1 MGVLLSVLVLSALAY
16 LLLGDGKLADIWSSV
31 TKNDAVTAL
40 EKGRMYAEG
49 GEFPQDWT
57 QAAIWYR
64 KAAEEGDSRGAYQLG
79 LLFEE
84 GKGVPQNWEQ
94 AAEWYRKAAEQG
106 YANAEYRLGL
116 CHRDGHGVGQDAIWA
131 KIWLEKAAR
140 NGQVEAQ
147 EALARMAAG
156 AEGGDPATVDLVSA
170 EKGDATTQCLMGT
183 RFMEG
188 NGVEKD
194 ETTGVEWYRKAAE
207 QGHAEAQ
214 YRLANCLRTGQGVE
228 KDVQEAERWYR
239 RSAEQGFAMAQR
251 ELGKCRMAVGDR
263 KEALSWLEKSAKGG
277 DAEGQ
282 YLLAVCFQKG
292 LGTVKNPEKAKHW
305 LEQASRNGH
314 ARAQSILKP
323 QERKSNGKAGDGVGT
338 RVRSGGPSEPCKV
351 GQQLLQAGQQEA
363 GVACLKA
370 AAESGK
376 TEAAILLGQYY
387 HGKNAQQE
395 YYWWHR
401 AADLGSVAAQWQMVD
416 LCRGGVGTSASDT
429 EALRWAKKVAESG
442 DRRAMRLVAQSYEK
456 GVGCPQDYEQARA
469 WYARTG
475 NQEEVERMDRL
486 IKQQNNKTYKKYPYH
501 KREPDVRIHPGR
513 IRHVRHVY

>member
-1 MGVLLSVLVLSALAY
+1 MGVLLTMLVLSALAY
-16 LLLGDGKLADIWSSV
+16 WLLGEGKLADIWSAV
-31 TKNDAVTAL
+31 INKDAVTAFQ
-40 EKGRMYAEG
+40 KGRMYAEG
-49 GEFPQDWT
+49 FELAQDWT

-64 KAAEEGDSRGAYQLG
+64 KAAEEGDIRGAYQLG

-84 GKGVPQNWEQ
+84 GKGVPQNWGQ

-106 YANAEYRLGL
+106 YADAEYRLGL
-116 CHRDGHGVGQDAIWA
+116 CHRDGHGVGQDAIWS

-140 NGQVEAQ
+140 KGQVGAQ
-147 EALARMAAG
+147 EALAQM
-156 AEGGDPATVDLVSA
+156 ETGDKRENPVAVDSVPA
-170 EKGDATTQCLMGT
+170 EKGDATAQCLMGI

-214 YRLANCLRTGQGVE
+214 CRLANCLRTGQGGE
-228 KDVQEAERWYR
+228 KDAKEAERWYQ
-239 RSAEQGFAMAQR
+239 RSAEQGYAVAQR
-251 ELGKCRMAVGDR
+251 ELGKLRMAAGDR

-292 LGTVKNPEKAKHW
+292 LGTVKNPGKAKQW
-305 LEQASRNGH
+305 LDQAAHNGH
-314 ARAQSILKP
+314 ARAQSILRSK
-323 QERKSNGKAGDGVGT
+323 ERKSNGKTGDGVVA
-338 RVRSGGPSEPCKV
+338 RARSGDRSDSCKE

-370 AAESGK
+370 AAERGEA
-376 TEAAILLGQYY
+376 EAAVLLGQYF

-401 AADLGSVAAQWQMVD
+401 AADLGSVAAQWRMVD

-442 DRRAMRLVAQSYEK
+442 DRRAMRLVAQSYEE
-456 GVGCPQDYEQARA
+456 GVGCHQDYQQART
-469 WYARTG
+469 WYARAG
-475 NQEEVERMDRL
+475 NQEEVKRLTYL
-486 IKQQNNKTYKKYPYH
+486 IKQKNKQTNKNYPYH
-501 KREPDVRIHPGR
+501 KREPDVRIHSSR
-513 IRHVRHVY
+513 IRHVY